1 MFRKFILIAIIPF
14 VVILIYSY
22 IFKIDLIAVLSTI
35 ESRLTLYFITFYII
49 SNLIFAFRD
58 SRIANSRFIT
68 AIKARFLG
76 NAFSLILPGWSGAE
90 LARAL
95 VYSSKEK
102 MEFVRAF
109 SYSLVFG
116 FYDVLVGTSLF
127 LILSIFYY
135 ESFLIIFIIYSI
147 INIGVWISSFTYLYL
162 SGQKLNKFEKFI
174 FERIRIINNLS
185 GLYVLSKN
193 TIREGLSTTRISEYI
208 SISIIGYMIQ
218 SLSFLTIA
226 NMPFATFLNQLYLVA
241 LLVPTPSGA
250 GAREILLSLYLKP
263 EVVLQVIVLETI
275 CYALGFIFIGEIDIK
290 ELKNQLRN
298 IFRNGNFSQ
307 S

>member
-1 MFRKFILIAIIPF
+1 MFRRFILIAIIPF
-14 VVILIYSY
+14 IVILIYSY
-22 IFKIDLIAVLSTI
+22 IFKLDLIAVLSTI
-35 ESRLTLYFITFYII
+35 ESRLMLNFITFYII

-116 FYDVLVGTSLF
+116 FYDVLVGASLF

-193 TIREGLSTTRISEYI
+193 TIREGLSTTRISEYV
-208 SISIIGYMIQ
+208 SISIIGYILQ

-226 NMPFATFLNQLYLVA
+226 NMPFATFLNQLYLVS

-263 EVVLQVIVLETI
+263 EVVVQVVVLETI

-290 ELKNQLRN
+290 ELKNQLKN